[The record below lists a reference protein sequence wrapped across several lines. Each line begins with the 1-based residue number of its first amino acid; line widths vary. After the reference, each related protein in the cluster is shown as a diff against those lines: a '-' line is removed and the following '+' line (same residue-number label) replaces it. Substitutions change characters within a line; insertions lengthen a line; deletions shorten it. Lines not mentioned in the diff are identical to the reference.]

1 MSTLGETVTATTSLT
16 HTFEVLAAPSSR
28 SAQMGSVMFKDTS
41 TMDITLQVRSA
52 SKEVQSIN
60 CHSLLVR
67 ALGGPVM
74 NELIRDQ
81 SQQSSRGQSK
91 VSVDLPDGI
100 DYATAQKVVAF
111 IYDQSFDANS
121 AELIKLIEAVKRL
134 QLKDL
139 FMETMKFVKAD
150 LAKQSTLMWDALHAT
165 RNVTFGNSQEEYEDV
180 EMQPLIAKWVVKG
193 AVAAINAACAQSN
206 SEANTVSDLEY
217 LLSFENHTMA
227 ENHLIVATV
236 EAIK

>member
-1 MSTLGETVTATTSLT
+1 MSTLGETVASAASQLT
-16 HTFEVLAAPSSR
+16 HKINNEAGTWTRLGAMLSKDDSLKNLNVQVK
-28 SAQMGSVMFKDTS
+28 SADG
-41 TMDITLQVRSA
+41 
-52 SKEVQSIN
+52 KEVKSIN
-60 CHSLLVR
+60 CHPLIMQI
-67 ALGGPVM
+67 AGGPVM

-100 DYATAQKVVAF
+100 DYVSAVKVVAF
-111 IYDQSFDANS
+111 IYDQSFDATS
-121 AELIKLIEAVKRL
+121 AELIKLIEAAKRL

-150 LAKQSTLMWDALHAT
+150 LAKQPTLMWDALHAT

-193 AVAAINAACAQSN
+193 AVAAINAACTQSN
-206 SEANTVSDLEY
+206 SEANMVSDLEY
-217 LLSFENHTMA
+217 LLLFENHTMA
-227 ENHLIVATV
+227 ENKLIVATV